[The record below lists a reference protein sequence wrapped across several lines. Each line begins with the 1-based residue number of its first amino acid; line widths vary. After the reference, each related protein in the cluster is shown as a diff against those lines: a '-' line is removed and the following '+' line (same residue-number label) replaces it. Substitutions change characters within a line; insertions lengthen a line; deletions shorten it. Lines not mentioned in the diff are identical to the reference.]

1 PSAAEVERIERLLT
15 GTAETSEAARWPAL
29 LEAFSQRNA
38 GRPTQLELDDPA
50 IGAQIQVSGYTLR
63 GASYDRRDGR
73 IELMLAAPGS
83 GGAHLTHSIGDVTSV
98 AVLTEP
104 DQRDRA
110 LQARHG
116 AGQAILTFRD

>member
-1 PSAAEVERIERLLT
+1 M
-15 GTAETSEAARWPAL
+15 RWPETGL
-29 LEAFSQRNA
+29 TFVPTSQHVRDFA
-38 GRPTQLELDDPA
+38 A
-50 IGAQIQVSGYTLR
+50 VVGYALR

-73 IELMLAAPGS
+73 LELMLGAPGS
-83 GGAHLTHSIGDVTSV
+83 GGAHLTHSIGDVTSI

-116 AGQAILTFRD
+116 QGQTILTFRD